1 MSPQTK
7 MGGYR
12 WRILALLF
20 VATTIN
26 YMDRS
31 VIGVLAPT
39 LQYKVFHWSDGDY
52 ALINI
57 SFKLAYAIGLL
68 TMGGLID
75 RFGLKIGYSLSIGI
89 WSIFGMLH
97 AAIKPAFSLIG
108 FVVARFGLGFGESGN
123 FPAAIKTVAEW
134 FPKKERALA
143 TGIFNAGSNVGAI
156 LAPLIIPLIVLADGT
171 RWQFAFLT
179 TGLFSAIWV
188 VLWLKYYHKP
198 EDHPKLSAEERQ
210 YIHSDSVEESEK
222 KLPWKRLI
230 PVKQT
235 WAFAIGK
242 ITDAVWW
249 FYLFWGGKFLFD
261 KFGLNIKHLALPLII
276 IYVTADLGSIGGG
289 WMSSLL
295 IKRGWAINKA
305 RKITLL
311 TCALIILPVTL
322 VTTIP
327 TTFKIDAKLYEKLAH
342 TQFKERTVAMVDGK
356 NRNVIVKKEFPAD
369 AIEKLHQLD
378 GKKYTAARDLSD
390 DVAPLLGKEFNQLES
405 AIHQAARSDS
415 YYWIA
420 VLLIALAAAGH
431 QAWSANLFTVVSD
444 IFPKKATASVTGI
457 GGMIGA
463 AAGLTADFSLGR
475 VLESSGPGGYFFAFL
490 LAGSMYLIVLGIMH
504 LLIPKMRPLDENL
517 NPVALAENEKIRE
530 PK

>member
-1 MSPQTK
+1 MTQTK
-7 MGGYR
+7 TIRGYR

-39 LQYKVFHWSDGDY
+39 LQYKVFHWSDIDY
-52 ALINI
+52 SYINI
-57 SFKLAYAIGLL
+57 AFKLAYAIGML

-75 RFGLKIGYSLSIGI
+75 RFGLKIGYTISIGL

-97 AAIKPAFSLIG
+97 AAIRPAFSLIG
-108 FVVARFGLGFGESGN
+108 FVFARFGLGFGESGN

-156 LAPLIIPLIVLADGT
+156 LAPMIIPLIVLADGT
-171 RWQFAFLT
+171 NWQFAFLT

-188 VLWLKYYHKP
+188 VLWIKYYHKP
-198 EDHPKLSAEERQ
+198 ELHPRLSAEELT
-210 YIHSDSVEESEK
+210 YINSDSVEETAE
-222 KLPWKRLI
+222 KLPWKRLL

-276 IYVTADLGSIGGG
+276 IYLTADLGSVGGG
-289 WMSSLL
+289 WMSSFL
-295 IKRGWAINKA
+295 IKRGWVINKA
-305 RKITLL
+305 RKVTLL
-311 TCALIILPVTL
+311 TCALVILPVTM
-322 VTTIP
+322 VTMIP
-327 TTFKIDAKLYEKLAH
+327 TTFKVDSQLYDKLSR
-342 TQFKERTVAMVDGK
+342 TTFKERTVEIVDGK
-356 NRNVIVKKEFPAD
+356 SKNVVVKKNFPAG
-369 AIEKLHQLD
+369 AIEKLRQLD
-378 GKKYTAARDLSD
+378 GRKYTSARDLSD
-390 DVAPLLGKEFNQLES
+390 DVGPLLGKEFSNLES
-405 AIHQAARSDS
+405 SIHEAARSDK

-420 VLLIALAAAGH
+420 VILMALAAAGH
-431 QAWSANLFTVVSD
+431 QAWSANLFTIVSD

-457 GGMIGA
+457 GGMVGA
-463 AAGLTADFSLGR
+463 VAGLLADFSLGR
-475 VLESSGPGGYFFAFL
+475 VLESSGPAGYFFAFL
-490 LAGSMYLIVLGIMH
+490 IAGSAYLIVLAIIH
-504 LLIPKMRPLDENL
+504 IIIPKMRPLDENL
-517 NPVALAENEKIRE
+517 KPVEIIQ
-530 PK
+530 